1 MVWIWRT
8 RFNRT
13 VTSHSVT
20 CTRTAL
26 LQAVLSLPPSRLL
39 SGTRTQLPAHSLQ
52 AFARSPQSLDRRS
65 SFMVFRISIAL
76 VLALVL
82 LAGLAPGPF
91 NTVVQAALGDVIRS
105 VGWLYLLVVFL
116 ALVFLMYLAFGRF
129 GNLRIGGE
137 DAEPEF
143 SRASWMSMLF
153 AAGMGIGLVFWGAA
167 EPISH
172 FTKPPEG
179 IEPQSMDAARA
190 SMRYAFF
197 HWGLHPWAIYALIG
211 LAMAWF
217 QFNRNGR
224 GLVSDML
231 QPIIG
236 RHHRG
241 WIGRVVNITAV
252 VATAIGVA
260 TTLGFGT
267 IQIAAGV
274 ERVFGLEA
282 TVPVQMTIIAIAF
295 MLYMASTAS
304 GVERGVKWLSN
315 FNLALA
321 ALLAATVLV
330 LGPTGFIFDTFT
342 TTLGSYLNQ
351 LVTMSLRMSPF
362 SGSTWVAD
370 WTIFYWAWWIS
381 WAPFVGSFIAR
392 ISRGRSVREFVIGV
406 VLAPTL
412 LGFFWFV
419 VFGGTAL
426 WAQIFGHADLVQAL
440 GNGYETVLFTLFDS
454 LPASLM
460 LSAVA
465 LVLLMIFFVTSAD
478 SAVLVLASMST
489 DEAGDPPLKRKLAWG
504 IAVALIAAALLL
516 AGGLDALQGMITIAA
531 LPFALL
537 MVLVMVSL
545 YRVLDQE
552 YTRERRQ
559 TQRQR
564 RMIDAWIAREM
575 AAQEETQA
583 EAARAQDSD

>member
-1 MVWIWRT
+1 
-8 RFNRT
+8 
-13 VTSHSVT
+13 
-20 CTRTAL
+20 
-26 LQAVLSLPPSRLL
+26 
-39 SGTRTQLPAHSLQ
+39 
-52 AFARSPQSLDRRS
+52 
-65 SFMVFRISIAL
+65 MVFRISIVLVALL
-76 VLALVL
+76 VLA
-82 LAGLAPGPF
+82 AGIAPGPF
-91 NTVVQAALGDVIRS
+91 NDMVQNALTHVVRGA
-105 VGWLYLLVVFL
+105 GWMYLLIVFL
-116 ALVFLMYLAFGRF
+116 ALSFLLYLAFGRF

-143 SRASWMSMLF
+143 SNGSWLAMLF
-153 AAGMGIGLVFWGAA
+153 SAGMGIGLVFWGAA

-172 FTKPPEG
+172 FTTPPEG
-179 IEPQSMDAARA
+179 LEPQSMAAARA

-217 QFNRNGR
+217 QYNRNGR

-236 RHHRG
+236 QHHRG
-241 WIGRVVNITAV
+241 WFGKLVNIAAV

-267 IQIAAGV
+267 IQIAAGL
-274 ERVFGLEA
+274 ERVFGLTA
-282 TVPVQMTIIAIAF
+282 NVPLQLTVIAVAF
-295 MLYMASTAS
+295 VLYMLSTSS
-304 GVERGVKWLSN
+304 GVERGIKWLSS

-321 ALLAATVLV
+321 ALLLAAVLV

-370 WTIFYWAWWIS
+370 WTIFYWAWWIA

-392 ISRGRSVREFVIGV
+392 VSRGRSVREFVVGV
-406 VLAPTL
+406 VLAPTV
-412 LGFFWFV
+412 LGFLWFS

-426 WAQIFGHADLVQAL
+426 WSQLYGHADLVTAL

-454 LPASLM
+454 LPGSLI
-460 LSAVA
+460 LSVLA
-465 LVLLMIFFVTSAD
+465 LLLLMIFFVTSAD

-489 DEAGDPPLKRKLAWG
+489 DEAGDPPLSRKLSWG
-504 IAVALIAAALLL
+504 VAVALIAAVLLL

-537 MVLVMVSL
+537 MLLVMLSL
-545 YRVLDQE
+545 YRVLDAE
-552 YTRERRQ
+552 YN
-559 TQRQR
+559 RQR
-564 RMIDAWIAREM
+564 RLAQRARHMIEAWIEREQAGNSTGSTGAEVTKP
-575 AAQEETQA
+575 AAP
-583 EAARAQDSD
+583 DSI

>member
-1 MVWIWRT
+1 
-8 RFNRT
+8 
-13 VTSHSVT
+13 
-20 CTRTAL
+20 
-26 LQAVLSLPPSRLL
+26 
-39 SGTRTQLPAHSLQ
+39 
-52 AFARSPQSLDRRS
+52 
-65 SFMVFRISIAL
+65 MVFRVSIAL
-76 VLALVL
+76 VLLLVL
-82 LAGLAPGPF
+82 LAGVAPGPF
-91 NTVVQAALGDVIRS
+91 NAVVQSILGELIRGI
-105 VGWLYLLVVFL
+105 GWLYLLVVFL

-172 FTKPPEG
+172 FSKPPEG
-179 IEPQSMDAARA
+179 LAPESMDAARA
-190 SMRYAFF
+190 AMRYAFF
-197 HWGLHPWAIYALIG
+197 HWGLHPWAVYALIG

-241 WIGRVVNITAV
+241 WIGRVVNIAAV

-267 IQIAAGV
+267 IQIAAGM
-274 ERVFGLEA
+274 ERVFGLHA
-282 TVPVQMTIIAIAF
+282 GVPLQLTVIAVAF
-295 MLYMASTAS
+295 VLYMASTLS
-304 GVERGVKWLSN
+304 GVDRGVKWLSN

-321 ALLAATVLV
+321 ALLLLLVLV
-330 LGPTGFIFDTFT
+330 LGPTGAIFNTFT

-351 LVTMSLRMSPF
+351 LITMSLRMSPF
-362 SGSTWVAD
+362 SSSTWVAD

-412 LGFFWFV
+412 LGFFWFS
-419 VFGGTAL
+419 VFGGTAI
-426 WAQIFGHADLVQAL
+426 WMQVFGQADLLQAL
-440 GNGYETVLFTLFDS
+440 GNGYETVLFTMFDS
-454 LPASLM
+454 MPLPLL
-460 LSAVA
+460 LSGIA

-478 SAVLVLASMST
+478 SSVLVLASMST
-489 DEAGDPPLKRKLAWG
+489 DEAGDPPSRRKLAWG
-504 IAVALIAAALLL
+504 VSVALIAGALLL
-516 AGGLDALQGMITIAA
+516 AGGLEALQGMITIAA

-559 TQRQR
+559 AQRQR
-564 RMIDAWIAREM
+564 HMIDAWIAREM

-583 EAARAQDSD
+583 EAARVHDQD

>member
-1 MVWIWRT
+1 M
-8 RFNRT
+8 
-13 VTSHSVT
+13 
-20 CTRTAL
+20 
-26 LQAVLSLPPSRLL
+26 
-39 SGTRTQLPAHSLQ
+39 
-52 AFARSPQSLDRRS
+52 
-65 SFMVFRISIAL
+65 
-76 VLALVL
+76 
-82 LAGLAPGPF
+82 
-91 NTVVQAALGDVIRS
+91 
-105 VGWLYLLVVFL
+105 
-116 ALVFLMYLAFGRF
+116 
-129 GNLRIGGE
+129 
-137 DAEPEF
+137 
-143 SRASWMSMLF
+143 
-153 AAGMGIGLVFWGAA
+153 
-167 EPISH
+167 
-172 FTKPPEG
+172 
-179 IEPQSMDAARA
+179 
-190 SMRYAFF
+190 
-197 HWGLHPWAIYALIG
+197 
-211 LAMAWF
+211 
-217 QFNRNGR
+217 
-224 GLVSDML
+224 
-231 QPIIG
+231 
-236 RHHRG
+236 
-241 WIGRVVNITAV
+241 
-252 VATAIGVA
+252 
-260 TTLGFGT
+260 
-267 IQIAAGV
+267 
-274 ERVFGLEA
+274 
-282 TVPVQMTIIAIAF
+282 
-295 MLYMASTAS
+295 
-304 GVERGVKWLSN
+304 
-315 FNLALA
+315 A
-321 ALLAATVLV
+321 ALLAAILLV

-412 LGFFWFV
+412 LGFFWFA

-454 LPASLM
+454 MPLPLL
-460 LSAVA
+460 LSCIA

-559 TQRQR
+559 AQRQR
-564 RMIDAWIAREM
+564 HMIDAWIAREM
-575 AAQEETQA
+575 AAQEETGGGS
-583 EAARAQDSD
+583 ARARSGLRGFAACGCAAFKQRQQQLQKRLWISAGLAGRADGETRRKYVPVGSATASMPWTVPPSPPASGNLPVTAVDPRHASIRCIGKQEGSDPFSFGKRVRPNPTRAVAVAVAFALDLLLSLPAVAAAGCPWPGGWVGWGREPHGPEACLGRVGPDAQPRSYRVRRTVHTSKRRPSLWTYLQRPQTIHPPGQTKHH

>member
-1 MVWIWRT
+1 
-8 RFNRT
+8 
-13 VTSHSVT
+13 
-20 CTRTAL
+20 
-26 LQAVLSLPPSRLL
+26 
-39 SGTRTQLPAHSLQ
+39 
-52 AFARSPQSLDRRS
+52 
-65 SFMVFRISIAL
+65 MVFRISIAL
-76 VLALVL
+76 VLVLVL

-91 NTVVQAALGDVIRS
+91 NTVVQAALADVIRS

-190 SMRYAFF
+190 AMRYVFF

-217 QFNRNGR
+217 QFNRNG
-224 GLVSDML
+224 GGQISDML

-241 WIGRVVNITAV
+241 WIGKVVNISAV
-252 VATAIGVA
+252 VATAVGVA
-260 TTLGFGT
+260 TALGFGT
-267 IQIAAGV
+267 VQIAAGV
-274 ERVFGLEA
+274 ERVFGLHA
-282 TVPVQMTIIAIAF
+282 GIPLQLTIIAVAF
-295 MLYMASTAS
+295 VLYMASSLS
-304 GVERGVKWLSN
+304 GVGRGMKWLSN
-315 FNLALA
+315 VNLALA
-321 ALLAATVLV
+321 ALLLALVLV
-330 LGPTGFIFDTFT
+330 LGPTGAIFNTFT

-362 SGSTWVAD
+362 SSSTWVAD

-392 ISRGRSVREFVIGV
+392 ISRGRSVREFVVGV

-412 LGFFWFV
+412 LGFFWFS
-419 VFGGTAL
+419 VFGGTAI
-426 WAQIFGHADLVQAL
+426 WSQIFGHADLVQAL

-454 LPASLM
+454 LPLPLL
-460 LSAVA
+460 LSSIA

-478 SAVLVLASMST
+478 SAVLVLATMST
-489 DEAGDPPLKRKLAWG
+489 DDAGEPSRRHKIAWG
-504 IAVALIAAALLL
+504 VGIALIAGALLL
-516 AGGLDALQGMITIAA
+516 AGGLEALQGMITIAA

-559 TQRQR
+559 AQRQR

-583 EAARAQDSD
+583 EAAHAQDQD

>member
-1 MVWIWRT
+1 
-8 RFNRT
+8 
-13 VTSHSVT
+13 
-20 CTRTAL
+20 
-26 LQAVLSLPPSRLL
+26 
-39 SGTRTQLPAHSLQ
+39 
-52 AFARSPQSLDRRS
+52 
-65 SFMVFRISIAL
+65 MVFRISIAL
-76 VLALVL
+76 VAVLVL
-82 LAGLAPGPF
+82 IAGLAPGPF
-91 NTVVQAALGDVIRS
+91 NTVVQSILVELVRG

-116 ALVFLMYLAFGRF
+116 TLAFLMYLAFGRL
-129 GNLRIGGE
+129 GTLRIGGE
-137 DAEPEF
+137 DAEPDF
-143 SRASWMSMLF
+143 SRGSWMSMLF

-172 FTKPPEG
+172 FVKPPEG
-179 IEPQSMDAARA
+179 LAPQSMEAARA

-231 QPIIG
+231 QPLIG
-236 RHHRG
+236 QHHRG
-241 WIGRVVNITAV
+241 WIGQVVNIAAV

-267 IQIAAGV
+267 IQIAAGLQ
-274 ERVFGLEA
+274 RVFGIQA
-282 TVPVQMTIIAIAF
+282 SVPLQMTIIVVAF
-295 MLYMASTAS
+295 VLYMVSTMS
-304 GVERGVKWLSN
+304 GVERGIKWLSN
-315 FNLALA
+315 FNLGLA
-321 ALLAATVLV
+321 ALLLAMLLV

-342 TTLGSYLNQ
+342 TTVGSYLNQ

-370 WTIFYWAWWIS
+370 WTIFYWAWWIA
-381 WAPFVGSFIAR
+381 WAPFVGAFIAR

-406 VLAPTL
+406 VIAPTV
-412 LGFFWFV
+412 LGFFWFS

-426 WAQIFGHADLVQAL
+426 WAQIFGEADLVHAL
-440 GNGYETVLFTLFDS
+440 STGYETVLFTLFDG
-454 LPASLM
+454 LP
-460 LSAVA
+460 LSTTLSVVA

-489 DEAGDPPLKRKLAWG
+489 DEAGDPPLSRKMAWG
-504 IAVALIAAALLL
+504 VGIALIAAVLLL
-516 AGGLDALQGMITIAA
+516 AGGLEALQGVITIAA

-552 YTRERRQ
+552 HTLQMRRE
-559 TQRQR
+559 QRAR
-564 RMIDAWIAREM
+564 RMIDAWIEREM
-575 AAQEETQA
+575 AAQQEAER
-583 EAARAQDSD
+583 EAAESSGQ

>member
-1 MVWIWRT
+1 
-8 RFNRT
+8 
-13 VTSHSVT
+13 
-20 CTRTAL
+20 
-26 LQAVLSLPPSRLL
+26 
-39 SGTRTQLPAHSLQ
+39 
-52 AFARSPQSLDRRS
+52 
-65 SFMVFRISIAL
+65 MVFRISIAL
-76 VLALVL
+76 VAVLVL
-82 LAGLAPGPF
+82 LAGLTPGPF
-91 NTVVQAALGDVIRS
+91 NSVVQAILAEVVRGA
-105 VGWLYLLVVFL
+105 GWLYLLVVFL
-116 ALVFLMYLAFGRF
+116 SLSFLLYLSFGRF
-129 GNLRIGGE
+129 ANLRIGGE
-137 DAEPEF
+137 DAEPDF

-172 FTKPPEG
+172 FVKPPEG
-179 IEPQSMDAARA
+179 LAPMSMEAARA

-241 WIGRVVNITAV
+241 WVGHVVNIAAV

-267 IQIAAGV
+267 VQIAAGM
-274 ERVFGLEA
+274 ERVFGLRA
-282 TVPVQMTIIAIAF
+282 SIPVQLSIIGVAF
-295 MLYMASTAS
+295 VLYMVSTTS
-304 GVERGVKWLSN
+304 GVDRGIKWLSN
-315 FNLALA
+315 FNLGLA
-321 ALLAATVLV
+321 ALLLAMVLV

-370 WTIFYWAWWIS
+370 WTIFYWAWWIA
-381 WAPFVGSFIAR
+381 WAPFVGAFIAR
-392 ISRGRSVREFVIGV
+392 ISRGRTLREFVVGV
-406 VLAPTL
+406 VIAPTL
-412 LGFFWFV
+412 LGFVWFS

-426 WAQIFGHADLVQAL
+426 WSQLFGHVDLVQAL

-454 LPASLM
+454 LPLPTVLAS
-460 LSAVA
+460 VA
-465 LVLLMIFFVTSAD
+465 LLLLIIFFVTSAD

-489 DEAGDPPLKRKLAWG
+489 NEAGEPPLRRKVTWG
-504 IAVALIAAALLL
+504 VAIALIAAALLL
-516 AGGLDALQGMITIAA
+516 AGGLSALQGMITIAA

-537 MVLVMVSL
+537 MILVMVSL

-552 YTRERRQ
+552 WTRERRQ
-559 TQRQR
+559 ALRAR
-564 RMIDAWIAREM
+564 HMIESWIEREM
-575 AAQEETQA
+575 AAQEETRA
-583 EAARAQDSD
+583 EAARAMDRD